1 MAALIGPEYLLRS
14 LPYKIGQGKDE
25 HNGSGAW
32 EFETALAIVE
42 EAVNTLDAA
51 NITTAPCEVGNQQQQ

>member
-1 MAALIGPEYLLRS
+1 MAALTGPEYLLRS

-51 NITTAPCEVGNQQQQ
+51 NITTAPCEVSKQQ